1 MQDYDYLLGETT
13 NTVNKVAGTAVWTVI
28 AFIIAIAAGIMI
40 YFMFVKDNKPVS
52 ENLQK
57 LKDLLDFK
65 TMLIEP
71 ILKIVYIIATVFIIL
86 FSFGLI
92 SLNFVSFLMVL
103 ILGPIAIRIVY
114 ELMMINIMIWKNTKE
129 INDNIKAKN
138 NVLPKSTKTTNKVEK
153 EEKLFVKTSFH
164 LRNEVL
170 IYYLNGIFPLDI
182 FFIISF
188 IISNCFKSLFTSSTL
203 LPLPLAILCLRDAF
217 SISGFFLS
225 SGVID

>member
-52 ENLQK
+52 EKLQK

-103 ILGPIAIRIVY
+103 TLGPIAIRIVY

-153 EEKLFVKTSFH
+153 EEK
-164 LRNEVL
+164 
-170 IYYLNGIFPLDI
+170 
-182 FFIISF
+182 
-188 IISNCFKSLFTSSTL
+188 
-203 LPLPLAILCLRDAF
+203 
-217 SISGFFLS
+217 
-225 SGVID
+225 

>member
-52 ENLQK
+52 EKLQK

-114 ELMMINIMIWKNTKE
+114 ELMKINIMIWKNTKE

-153 EEKLFVKTSFH
+153 EEK
-164 LRNEVL
+164 
-170 IYYLNGIFPLDI
+170 
-182 FFIISF
+182 
-188 IISNCFKSLFTSSTL
+188 
-203 LPLPLAILCLRDAF
+203 
-217 SISGFFLS
+217 
-225 SGVID
+225 

>member
-52 ENLQK
+52 EKLQK

-114 ELMMINIMIWKNTKE
+114 ELMMINIIIWKNTKE
-129 INDNIKAKN
+129 INNNIKAKN

-153 EEKLFVKTSFH
+153 EEK
-164 LRNEVL
+164 
-170 IYYLNGIFPLDI
+170 
-182 FFIISF
+182 
-188 IISNCFKSLFTSSTL
+188 
-203 LPLPLAILCLRDAF
+203 
-217 SISGFFLS
+217 
-225 SGVID
+225 

>member
-52 ENLQK
+52 EKLQK

-129 INDNIKAKN
+129 INESIKPKN
-138 NVLPKSTKTTNKVEK
+138 EVSPKSVKTSTKTKK
-153 EEKLFVKTSFH
+153 EEK
-164 LRNEVL
+164 
-170 IYYLNGIFPLDI
+170 
-182 FFIISF
+182 
-188 IISNCFKSLFTSSTL
+188 
-203 LPLPLAILCLRDAF
+203 
-217 SISGFFLS
+217 
-225 SGVID
+225 

>member
-129 INDNIKAKN
+129 INNNIKAN

-153 EEKLFVKTSFH
+153 EEK
-164 LRNEVL
+164 
-170 IYYLNGIFPLDI
+170 
-182 FFIISF
+182 
-188 IISNCFKSLFTSSTL
+188 
-203 LPLPLAILCLRDAF
+203 
-217 SISGFFLS
+217 
-225 SGVID
+225 

>member
-1 MQDYDYLLGETT
+1 MQDYEYLIGETT
-13 NTVNKVAGTAVWTVI
+13 NTANKIVGTAIWTAI
-28 AFIIAIAAGIMI
+28 AFVIAIAAGIMI

-52 ENLQK
+52 EKLQK

-153 EEKLFVKTSFH
+153 EEK
-164 LRNEVL
+164 
-170 IYYLNGIFPLDI
+170 
-182 FFIISF
+182 
-188 IISNCFKSLFTSSTL
+188 
-203 LPLPLAILCLRDAF
+203 
-217 SISGFFLS
+217 
-225 SGVID
+225 

>member
-1 MQDYDYLLGETT
+1 MQNYDYLLGETT

-52 ENLQK
+52 EKLQK

-153 EEKLFVKTSFH
+153 EEK
-164 LRNEVL
+164 
-170 IYYLNGIFPLDI
+170 
-182 FFIISF
+182 
-188 IISNCFKSLFTSSTL
+188 
-203 LPLPLAILCLRDAF
+203 
-217 SISGFFLS
+217 
-225 SGVID
+225 

>member
-52 ENLQK
+52 EKLQK
-57 LKDLLDFK
+57 LKNLLDFK
-65 TMLIEP
+65 TMFIEP

-153 EEKLFVKTSFH
+153 EEK
-164 LRNEVL
+164 
-170 IYYLNGIFPLDI
+170 
-182 FFIISF
+182 
-188 IISNCFKSLFTSSTL
+188 
-203 LPLPLAILCLRDAF
+203 
-217 SISGFFLS
+217 
-225 SGVID
+225 

>member
-52 ENLQK
+52 EKLQK
-57 LKDLLDFK
+57 LKDLLDCK

-153 EEKLFVKTSFH
+153 EEK
-164 LRNEVL
+164 
-170 IYYLNGIFPLDI
+170 
-182 FFIISF
+182 
-188 IISNCFKSLFTSSTL
+188 
-203 LPLPLAILCLRDAF
+203 
-217 SISGFFLS
+217 
-225 SGVID
+225 

>member
-52 ENLQK
+52 EKLQK

-153 EEKLFVKTSFH
+153 EEK
-164 LRNEVL
+164 
-170 IYYLNGIFPLDI
+170 
-182 FFIISF
+182 
-188 IISNCFKSLFTSSTL
+188 
-203 LPLPLAILCLRDAF
+203 
-217 SISGFFLS
+217 
-225 SGVID
+225 

>member
-52 ENLQK
+52 EKLQK
-57 LKDLLDFK
+57 LKDLLNFK

-153 EEKLFVKTSFH
+153 EEK
-164 LRNEVL
+164 
-170 IYYLNGIFPLDI
+170 
-182 FFIISF
+182 
-188 IISNCFKSLFTSSTL
+188 
-203 LPLPLAILCLRDAF
+203 
-217 SISGFFLS
+217 
-225 SGVID
+225 

>member
-52 ENLQK
+52 EKLQK

-92 SLNFVSFLMVL
+92 SLKH
-103 ILGPIAIRIVY
+103 A
-114 ELMMINIMIWKNTKE
+114 
-129 INDNIKAKN
+129 
-138 NVLPKSTKTTNKVEK
+138 
-153 EEKLFVKTSFH
+153 
-164 LRNEVL
+164 
-170 IYYLNGIFPLDI
+170 
-182 FFIISF
+182 
-188 IISNCFKSLFTSSTL
+188 
-203 LPLPLAILCLRDAF
+203 
-217 SISGFFLS
+217 
-225 SGVID
+225 

>member
-52 ENLQK
+52 EKLQK

-138 NVLPKSTKTTNKVEK
+138 NVLPKSTRTTNKVEK
-153 EEKLFVKTSFH
+153 EEK
-164 LRNEVL
+164 
-170 IYYLNGIFPLDI
+170 
-182 FFIISF
+182 
-188 IISNCFKSLFTSSTL
+188 
-203 LPLPLAILCLRDAF
+203 
-217 SISGFFLS
+217 
-225 SGVID
+225 

>member
-71 ILKIVYIIATVFIIL
+71 ILKIVYIIGTVFIIL

-153 EEKLFVKTSFH
+153 EEK
-164 LRNEVL
+164 
-170 IYYLNGIFPLDI
+170 
-182 FFIISF
+182 
-188 IISNCFKSLFTSSTL
+188 
-203 LPLPLAILCLRDAF
+203 
-217 SISGFFLS
+217 
-225 SGVID
+225 

>member
-52 ENLQK
+52 ENLQN

-153 EEKLFVKTSFH
+153 EEK
-164 LRNEVL
+164 
-170 IYYLNGIFPLDI
+170 
-182 FFIISF
+182 
-188 IISNCFKSLFTSSTL
+188 
-203 LPLPLAILCLRDAF
+203 
-217 SISGFFLS
+217 
-225 SGVID
+225 

>member
-1 MQDYDYLLGETT
+1 MQNYEYLIGETT
-13 NTVNKVAGTAVWTVI
+13 NPTNKIVGTAVWTAI
-28 AFIIAIAAGIMI
+28 AFVIAIAAGIMI

-52 ENLQK
+52 KNLQK

-86 FSFGLI
+86 FSFGFI
-92 SLNFVSFLMVL
+92 SINFVSFLMVL
-103 ILGPIAIRIVY
+103 ILGPIGIRIVY

-153 EEKLFVKTSFH
+153 EEK
-164 LRNEVL
+164 
-170 IYYLNGIFPLDI
+170 
-182 FFIISF
+182 
-188 IISNCFKSLFTSSTL
+188 
-203 LPLPLAILCLRDAF
+203 
-217 SISGFFLS
+217 
-225 SGVID
+225 

>member
-13 NTVNKVAGTAVWTVI
+13 NTVNKVSGTAVWTVI

-52 ENLQK
+52 EKLQK

-153 EEKLFVKTSFH
+153 EEK
-164 LRNEVL
+164 
-170 IYYLNGIFPLDI
+170 
-182 FFIISF
+182 
-188 IISNCFKSLFTSSTL
+188 
-203 LPLPLAILCLRDAF
+203 
-217 SISGFFLS
+217 
-225 SGVID
+225 

>member
-40 YFMFVKDNKPVS
+40 YFMFVKDNKPVN
-52 ENLQK
+52 EKLQK

-71 ILKIVYIIATVFIIL
+71 ILKIVYIIATVFVIL

-103 ILGPIAIRIVY
+103 ILGPIIVRIVY

-138 NVLPKSTKTTNKVEK
+138 NVLPKSTKTTSKVEK
-153 EEKLFVKTSFH
+153 EEK
-164 LRNEVL
+164 
-170 IYYLNGIFPLDI
+170 
-182 FFIISF
+182 
-188 IISNCFKSLFTSSTL
+188 
-203 LPLPLAILCLRDAF
+203 
-217 SISGFFLS
+217 
-225 SGVID
+225 

>member
-40 YFMFVKDNKPVS
+40 YFMFVKDNKPVN
-52 ENLQK
+52 EKLQK

-71 ILKIVYIIATVFIIL
+71 ILKIVYIIATVFVIL

-103 ILGPIAIRIVY
+103 ILGPIIVRIVY

-138 NVLPKSTKTTNKVEK
+138 NILPKSTKTTSKVEK
-153 EEKLFVKTSFH
+153 EEK
-164 LRNEVL
+164 
-170 IYYLNGIFPLDI
+170 
-182 FFIISF
+182 
-188 IISNCFKSLFTSSTL
+188 
-203 LPLPLAILCLRDAF
+203 
-217 SISGFFLS
+217 
-225 SGVID
+225 

>member
-129 INDNIKAKN
+129 INNNIKAKN

-153 EEKLFVKTSFH
+153 EEK
-164 LRNEVL
+164 
-170 IYYLNGIFPLDI
+170 
-182 FFIISF
+182 
-188 IISNCFKSLFTSSTL
+188 
-203 LPLPLAILCLRDAF
+203 
-217 SISGFFLS
+217 
-225 SGVID
+225 

>member
-103 ILGPIAIRIVY
+103 ILGPIAIRIIY

-153 EEKLFVKTSFH
+153 EEK
-164 LRNEVL
+164 
-170 IYYLNGIFPLDI
+170 
-182 FFIISF
+182 
-188 IISNCFKSLFTSSTL
+188 
-203 LPLPLAILCLRDAF
+203 
-217 SISGFFLS
+217 
-225 SGVID
+225 

>member
-52 ENLQK
+52 EKLQK

-129 INDNIKAKN
+129 INDNIKVKN

-153 EEKLFVKTSFH
+153 EEK
-164 LRNEVL
+164 
-170 IYYLNGIFPLDI
+170 
-182 FFIISF
+182 
-188 IISNCFKSLFTSSTL
+188 
-203 LPLPLAILCLRDAF
+203 
-217 SISGFFLS
+217 
-225 SGVID
+225 

>member
-40 YFMFVKDNKPVS
+40 YFMFVKDNKAVS

-129 INDNIKAKN
+129 INNNIKAKN

-153 EEKLFVKTSFH
+153 EEK
-164 LRNEVL
+164 
-170 IYYLNGIFPLDI
+170 
-182 FFIISF
+182 
-188 IISNCFKSLFTSSTL
+188 
-203 LPLPLAILCLRDAF
+203 
-217 SISGFFLS
+217 
-225 SGVID
+225 